1 MLEQKEKLRLIEEE
15 RRKKMSLLKK
25 NKLKKKIEF
34 SQLQPL
40 VNKNEE
46 IEGENVD

>member
-34 SQLQPL
+34 SQL
-40 VNKNEE
+40 
-46 IEGENVD
+46 